1 MMQWKIHILVFRV
14 KYYDLHIMMWP
25 SEFIYV
31 VHILGRR
38 YGGVKGC
45 YTRTA
50 QYLGSGW
57 AELQTDSS
65 LYQNGSLLLNISWG
79 EVYNPPSNT
88 LTSAQN
94 TSLDWKTILA
104 DKLMVN
110 DSEFGGI
117 NYDLSVVLWC
127 PPPPSPSTT
136 GENFPL
142 IPEQHE
148 AGPGQGRARHG
159 NIISNLKL
167 HLLHN
172 SEHPG
177 AGRHWLTGDSAG
189 MATTG
194 AFRQCSL
201 WWPKFWLKKCRSFT
215 RKA

>member
-79 EVYNPPSNT
+79 KFTILPATSNT

-127 PPPPSPSTT
+127 PPPPSPQHHR
-136 GENFPL
+136 GEFSFDPWATRGGTRAG
-142 IPEQHE
+142 
-148 AGPGQGRARHG
+148 AGPVMG
-159 NIISNLKL
+159 
-167 HLLHN
+167 
-172 SEHPG
+172 
-177 AGRHWLTGDSAG
+177 T
-189 MATTG
+189 
-194 AFRQCSL
+194 
-201 WWPKFWLKKCRSFT
+201 SFQT
-215 RKA
+215 

>member
-45 YTRTA
+45 YARTA
-50 QYLGSGW
+50 QYISRLGMGRASNRFIALSKW
-57 AELQTDSS
+57 IFAVK
-65 LYQNGSLLLNISWG
+65 YFMG
-79 EVYNPPSNT
+79 EVHNPPSNT

-148 AGPGQGRARHG
+148 AGPGQGPGQAWEHHFK
-159 NIISNLKL
+159 LKTA
-167 HLLHN
+167 
-172 SEHPG
+172 SP
-177 AGRHWLTGDSAG
+177 S
-189 MATTG
+189 
-194 AFRQCSL
+194 
-201 WWPKFWLKKCRSFT
+201 
-215 RKA
+215 

>member
-79 EVYNPPSNT
+79 
-88 LTSAQN
+88 
-94 TSLDWKTILA
+94 KFTILPA
-104 DKLMVN
+104 TLWLQLRTHPLIEKPSWL
-110 DSEFGGI
+110 I
-117 NYDLSVVLWC
+117 NWWWMILSLGHQLWFVSCVVMSTSTQ
-127 PPPPSPSTT
+127 SPAHSTT

-148 AGPGQGRARHG
+148 AGPGQGPGQAWEHHFK
-159 NIISNLKL
+159 LKTA
-167 HLLHN
+167 
-172 SEHPG
+172 SP
-177 AGRHWLTGDSAG
+177 S
-189 MATTG
+189 
-194 AFRQCSL
+194 
-201 WWPKFWLKKCRSFT
+201 
-215 RKA
+215 

>member
-1 MMQWKIHILVFRV
+1 MTCTLWCDHQNLFMLSIFWGDGTEGWRV
-14 KYYDLHIMMWP
+14 ATHAPHNI
-25 SEFIYV
+25 
-31 VHILGRR
+31 
-38 YGGVKGC
+38 
-45 YTRTA
+45 
-50 QYLGSGW
+50 YLGSGW

-148 AGPGQGRARHG
+148 AGPGQGPGQAWEHHFK
-159 NIISNLKL
+159 LKTA
-167 HLLHN
+167 
-172 SEHPG
+172 SP
-177 AGRHWLTGDSAG
+177 S
-189 MATTG
+189 
-194 AFRQCSL
+194 
-201 WWPKFWLKKCRSFT
+201 
-215 RKA
+215 

>member
-1 MMQWKIHILVFRV
+1 MKNSYFSVQGEILWLAHYDVTIRIYLCCPYFGETVRRGEGLLNTHRTISRLGMGRASNRFIALSKWIFAV
-14 KYYDLHIMMWP
+14 KYFM
-25 SEFIYV
+25 
-31 VHILGRR
+31 
-38 YGGVKGC
+38 
-45 YTRTA
+45 
-50 QYLGSGW
+50 
-57 AELQTDSS
+57 
-65 LYQNGSLLLNISWG
+65 G

-194 AFRQCSL
+194 TFRHCAL
-201 WWPKFWLKKCRSFT
+201 WWQKIWLKKCHSFT
-215 RKA
+215 KKA

>member
-38 YGGVKGC
+38 YREVKGC

-88 LTSAQN
+88 STAAQN
-94 TSLDWKTILA
+94 TSLDWKTWLA

-127 PPPPSPSTT
+127 PPPTPGRIFLWSLSNTRRD
-136 GENFPL
+136 
-142 IPEQHE
+142 Q
-148 AGPGQGRARHG
+148 AGPGRGRA
-159 NIISNLKL
+159 
-167 HLLHN
+167 
-172 SEHPG
+172 G
-177 AGRHWLTGDSAG
+177 AGPVMGT
-189 MATTG
+189 
-194 AFRQCSL
+194 
-201 WWPKFWLKKCRSFT
+201 SFQT
-215 RKA
+215 